1 MKTLM
6 RSALIALGAGAV
18 VLAVLLVVP
27 GRFTERQV
35 REAVFTTIEQES
47 PEAFLITG
55 RLDVTVTTQIEDS
68 RILLPG
74 LVGLDLGTAR
84 ATVRVPGRVSYG
96 FSADSFRPEMIRFT
110 DDGVIEMELP
120 ELLVYSA
127 EPDLS
132 ALEVETERG
141 WARLPSTREEVERQ
155 AMAVIEGALR
165 RQGMAHIATSFQPRI
180 NSARALQRLL
190 RPALLGLG
198 MAEPAFRFRLGDD
211 LVVEPSG

>member
-1 MKTLM
+1 M
-6 RSALIALGAGAV
+6 RSALIVLGAGAV

-27 GRFTERQV
+27 GRFTEREV
-35 REAVFTTIEQES
+35 RESVFTAIEQES

-55 RLDVTVTTQIEDS
+55 RLDVTVTTQIENS
-68 RILLPG
+68 RIILPG

-96 FSADSFRPEMIRFT
+96 FAADSLRPEMIRFT

-120 ELLVYSA
+120 DLLVYSA
-127 EPDLS
+127 EPDLA
-132 ALEVETERG
+132 ALEVDTERG
-141 WARLPSTREEVERQ
+141 WARLPSTRAEVERQ
-155 AMAVIEGALR
+155 AMAVIESALR

-190 RPALLGLG
+190 RPALQGLG

-211 LVVEPSG
+211 LIVEPSG